1 MVGMLIRGQGI
12 NTFTSYKHCSLPPH
26 SLMVH
31 PSTSHCLVQNLKFVL
46 CWHPVILIRQTVI
59 ILLTIFNR
67 RRSAYSCKVDIIC
80 SPRWANFKIAQ
91 SLCIPVKNVS
101 SQRAHWH
108 LTSKLRESTF
118 WGYLVSSECR
128 GERGT
133 LDVWVRWAALN
144 IFFMPKA
151 ISSWL
156 ILIMNSM
163 QTCNSVTF
171 YFLKKL
177 IFWYWWY

>member
-1 MVGMLIRGQGI
+1 
-12 NTFTSYKHCSLPPH
+12 
-26 SLMVH
+26 MVH
-31 PSTSHCLVQNLKFVL
+31 PYTSHCLVQNLKFVL

-101 SQRAHWH
+101 SQRTHWH

-144 IFFMPKA
+144 IFFMPKS
-151 ISSWL
+151 ILPWL
-156 ILIMNSM
+156 ILKIPFLMS
-163 QTCNSVTF
+163 F
-171 YFLKKL
+171 YLKK
-177 IFWYWWY
+177 FQEDWSRYAGFVMNFDFFAKK